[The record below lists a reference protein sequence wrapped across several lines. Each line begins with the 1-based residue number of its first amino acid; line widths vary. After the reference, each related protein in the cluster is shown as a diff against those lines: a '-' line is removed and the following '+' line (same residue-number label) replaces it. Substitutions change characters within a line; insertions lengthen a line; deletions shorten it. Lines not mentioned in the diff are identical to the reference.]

1 MVLEPPSFNFRK
13 VPMTSF
19 YYRSLSVKIVLRKN
33 PQSSDQINDV
43 VNDLHFSKYKNT
55 LKVRLSKLKKH

>member
-1 MVLEPPSFNFRK
+1 M
-13 VPMTSF
+13 
-19 YYRSLSVKIVLRKN
+19 VLRKN

-55 LKVRLSKLKKH
+55 LKVWSSKLINDHLSVFKVS